1 MPKSWDI
8 RLIGIV
14 TTVAR
19 WASSVVFPFGKLKV
33 TYIKGHLKPDT
44 VTWYFIWKQTNKQ
57 FIENQKPLIKK
68 NVKYSFPLF
77 YLSPCFLVI
86 S

>member
-19 WASSVVFPFGKLKV
+19 WASSVMFPFGKLKV

-57 FIENQKPLIKK
+57 FIENQKPLIKFIML
-68 NVKYSFPLF
+68 NTVFLYSI
-77 YLSPCFLVI
+77 YHLV